1 MIKSTTRFPTRL
13 VMTMPERISD
23 HRLGAF
29 IYGFLVGVGLLMVI
43 WGLASVALLP
53 STYLI
58 MNIGLVLFGVTLLAC
73 GGCREAYLRGNL
85 SAIPESRNHAERNP
99 SSRPSPTGLI
109 SEQIIGTSKE
119 IESQE
124 PHES

>member
-1 MIKSTTRFPTRL
+1 
-13 VMTMPERISD
+13 MPERITD

-29 IYGFLVGVGLLMVI
+29 IYGFLVGIGLLMVI

-53 STYLI
+53 SGYLM

-85 SAIPESRNHAERNP
+85 SAIPESRIHAERNRP
-99 SSRPSPTGLI
+99 SRPSTTGLV
-109 SEQIIGTSKE
+109 SEQVIGTPEE
-119 IESQE
+119 IASQE
-124 PHES
+124 SHES